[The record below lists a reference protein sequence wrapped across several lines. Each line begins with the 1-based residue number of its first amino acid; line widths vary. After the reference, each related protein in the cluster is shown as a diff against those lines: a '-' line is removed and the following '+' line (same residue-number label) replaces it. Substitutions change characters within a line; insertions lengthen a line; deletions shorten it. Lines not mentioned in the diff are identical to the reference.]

1 MPKTAVTGTIVN
13 LGIDKTSPIPIY
25 QQIIDRLREA
35 VSQGRVAPGSKL
47 PSTRIFAEELGV
59 SRNTVLQVFDTLI
72 NEGLLT
78 SHVGDGTYVANE
90 VQERDNPQFAS
101 LAPATTELQYPFR
114 SISRRGRNLVA
125 SASDAFSESPTP
137 FMPDLP
143 DLREFPIRTWLRLL
157 NETSGRLRGEILA
170 ETSNAGY
177 EPLRRAI
184 AQYLNASRGMSC
196 EFGQVIITT
205 GTQQSLDLVS
215 RMLLDPGDPVWLEEP
230 GYVGARAAFSANGA
244 ALYPA
249 AVDEQGICIDAAIR
263 TLPSP
268 RVVFA
273 STSRQYPLGATLSLE
288 RRRAL
293 VEFVA
298 HSGSWIVED
307 DYDHEFRY
315 SGSALPSIHAID
327 QGKRTIH
334 LGTFSKILLPSL
346 RLGYVVV
353 PPDLAD
359 AFAKARTIVDRHASL
374 IEQMVLSEFLHRG
387 LLVSHVRRMRTLYR
401 SRQKQLADSL
411 CDLFGRP
418 IPFEALETGMHL
430 VLPLTGDA
438 DDQGLSNLC
447 AGQKLVLR
455 PLSPYYLGRQRRKG
469 LLFGFSAFNTNE
481 IIQGLQR
488 LAAFREEIAPFI
500 PAAVEDSVGNQAY
513 TVRLPSS

>member
-1 MPKTAVTGTIVN
+1 MPKTAVTGTIIN
-13 LGIDKTSPIPIY
+13 LDIDKASPTPIY

-35 VSQGRVAPGSKL
+35 VSQGRVTPGSKL

-78 SHVGDGTYVANE
+78 SRVGDGTYVASE
-90 VQERDNPQFAS
+90 VQDGGNTQSTSP
-101 LAPATTELQYPFR
+101 PATTELQYPFR

-143 DLREFPIRTWLRLL
+143 DLREFPIRTWLRLM

-170 ETSNAGY
+170 ETTNAGY

-196 EFGQVIITT
+196 DFSQVIITT

-249 AVDEQGICIDAAIR
+249 AVDAQGICIDAAIR

-268 RVVFA
+268 RVIFA
-273 STSRQYPLGATLSLE
+273 SSSRQYPLGATLSLE
-288 RRRAL
+288 RRKEL
-293 VEFVA
+293 VDFVA
-298 HSGSWIVED
+298 QSGSWIVED

-315 SGSALPSIHAID
+315 SGSAIPSIHGLD
-327 QGKRTIH
+327 HGNRTIH

-346 RLGYVVV
+346 RLGYIVV
-353 PPDLAD
+353 PPDLAS
-359 AFAKARTIVDRHASL
+359 AFAKARTLVDRHASL
-374 IEQMVLSEFLHRG
+374 IEQMVLSEFLNRG

-401 SRQKQLADSL
+401 NRQKQLADGL
-411 CDLFGRP
+411 CDLFDRT

-430 VLPLTGDA
+430 VLPLTIQA
-438 DDQGLSNLC
+438 DDQALSNLC
-447 AGQKLVLR
+447 ASQKLILR

-469 LLFGFSAFNTNE
+469 LLFGFSAFNESE

-488 LAAFREEIAPFI
+488 LAGFRDELAPLI
-500 PAAVEDSVGNQAY
+500 PVPIEA
-513 TVRLPSS
+513 

>member
-1 MPKTAVTGTIVN
+1 MPKTAITGTMINV
-13 LGIDKTSPIPIY
+13 GIDKDSSVPIY
-25 QQIIDRLREA
+25 QQIIDGLREA
-35 VSQGRVAPGSKL
+35 VSGGRVVPGSKL

-72 NEGLLT
+72 NEGVLT
-78 SHVGDGTYVANE
+78 SRVGDGTYV
-90 VQERDNPQFAS
+90 VERPDADAPQS
-101 LAPATTELQYPFR
+101 ESPEPAPTELQYPFR
-114 SISRRGRNLVA
+114 SISRRGRGLVA

-170 ETSNAGY
+170 ATSNAGY

-184 AQYLNASRGMSC
+184 AQYLNASRYMSC
-196 EFGQVIITT
+196 DYSQVIITT

-244 ALYPA
+244 NLYPA
-249 AVDEQGICIDAAIR
+249 SVDEQGIQIDEAVRA
-263 TLPSP
+263 LPSP
-268 RVVFA
+268 RLIFA

-288 RRRAL
+288 RRKEL
-293 VEFVA
+293 IEFA
-298 HSGSWIVED
+298 ARSGAWIVED

-315 SGSALPSIHAID
+315 SGTAIPAIHGLD
-327 QGKRTIH
+327 RGKRTVH

-353 PPDLAD
+353 PADLAA
-359 AFAKARTIVDRHASL
+359 AFARARTIVDRHASL

-401 SRQKQLADSL
+401 SRQKQLADGL
-411 CDLFGRP
+411 RDLFGST
-418 IPFEALETGMHL
+418 IPFEGLETGMHL
-430 VLPLTGDA
+430 VLPLENEA
-438 DDQGLSNLC
+438 DDQALSNLC
-447 AGQKLVLR
+447 AQQKLVLR
-455 PLSPYYLGRQRRKG
+455 PLSPYYLGRRRRKG
-469 LLFGFSAFNTNE
+469 LLFGFSAFNAHE
-481 IIQGLQR
+481 IAQGLNR
-488 LAAFREEIAPFI
+488 LAMLRHEVAPFI
-500 PAAVEDSVGNQAY
+500 AGIAEQ
-513 TVRLPSS
+513 SSR

>member
-1 MPKTAVTGTIVN
+1 MPKTSIKGTIVN
-13 LGIDKTSPIPIY
+13 LGLDKNSVVPIY
-25 QQIIDRLREA
+25 RQISEGLREA
-35 VSQGRVAPGSKL
+35 VTHGRIAAGSKL
-47 PSTRIFAEELGV
+47 PSTRIFAKELGV

-78 SHVGDGTYVANE
+78 SHVGDGTYIAAD
-90 VQERDNPQFAS
+90 QQDRDRTPSVTPVPN
-101 LAPATTELQYPFR
+101 APESTYPFR
-114 SISRRGRNLVA
+114 TISRRGRNLVA

-170 ETSNAGY
+170 QTSNAGY

-196 EFGQVIITT
+196 DFNQVIITT

-249 AVDEQGICIDAAIR
+249 AVDKQGICVDTAIR
-263 TLPSP
+263 TLPAP

-293 VEFVA
+293 LEFAA

-315 SGSALPSIHAID
+315 QGSALPAIHGID
-327 QGKRTIH
+327 RENRTIH

-346 RLGYVVV
+346 RLGYLVV
-353 PPDLAD
+353 PPDLAQ

-401 SRQKQLADSL
+401 SRQKQLADGL
-411 CDLFGRP
+411 CDVFGRS
-418 IPFEALETGMHL
+418 IPFEARDTGMHL
-430 VLPLTGDA
+430 VLPLLPDA
-438 DDQGLSNLC
+438 DDQALSDLC
-447 AGQKLVLR
+447 ARRKLVLR
-455 PLSPYYLGRQRRKG
+455 PLSPYYLGRRQRKG
-469 LLFGFSAFNTNE
+469 LLFGFSAFNSCE
-481 IIQGLQR
+481 ITHGLGCLESLKSELVPFVADASDAR
-488 LAAFREEIAPFI
+488 LHSELP
-500 PAAVEDSVGNQAY
+500 
-513 TVRLPSS
+513 TVSS

>member
-1 MPKTAVTGTIVN
+1 MPKTAVTGTIIN
-13 LGIDKTSPIPIY
+13 LGIDKASSVPIY
-25 QQIIDRLREA
+25 QQIIDSLREA

-78 SHVGDGTYVANE
+78 SRVGDGTYVAAE
-90 VQERDNPQFAS
+90 AQERNKPQSAS
-101 LAPATTELQYPFR
+101 LAPSASDLQYPFR

-184 AQYLNASRGMSC
+184 AQHLNASRGMSC
-196 EFGQVIITT
+196 DFTQIIITT

-230 GYVGARAAFSANGA
+230 GFVGARAAFSANGA

-249 AVDEQGICIDAAIR
+249 AVDAHGICIDAAIR

-268 RVVFA
+268 RAIFA
-273 STSRQYPLGATLSLE
+273 STSRQYPLGATLSFE
-288 RRRAL
+288 RRKAL
-293 VEFVA
+293 LEFAA

-315 SGSALPSIHAID
+315 SGSALPSIHGLD
-327 QGKRTIH
+327 QGGRTIH

-346 RLGYVVV
+346 RLGYIVV
-353 PPDLAD
+353 PPDLAE

-401 SRQKQLADSL
+401 SRQKQLADGL
-411 CDLFGRP
+411 CDLFNRKV
-418 IPFEALETGMHL
+418 PFEALETGMHL
-430 VLPLTGDA
+430 VLPLTAEA
-438 DDQGLSNLC
+438 DDQALSNLC
-447 AGQKLVLR
+447 ADQKLVLR
-455 PLSPYYLGRQRRKG
+455 PLSPYYLGRQQRKG

-481 IIQGLQR
+481 IAQGLTR
-488 LAAFREEIAPFI
+488 LAALNDVIAPFI
-500 PAAVEDSVGNQAY
+500 ATTQDGS
-513 TVRLPSS
+513 

>member
-1 MPKTAVTGTIVN
+1 MPKTAVTGTIIN
-13 LGIDKTSPIPIY
+13 LGFDKASSVPIY

-35 VSQGRVAPGSKL
+35 VWQGRVAPGSKL

-78 SHVGDGTYVANE
+78 SRVGDGTYVATE
-90 VQERDNPQFAS
+90 LQERDNPQAAS
-101 LAPATTELQYPFR
+101 FETDTNELKYPFR
-114 SISRRGRNLVA
+114 SISRRGRSLVA

-196 EFGQVIITT
+196 DFNQVIITT
-205 GTQQSLDLVS
+205 GTQQGLDLVS

-244 ALYPA
+244 NLYPA

-288 RRRAL
+288 RRKAL
-293 VEFVA
+293 VEFAA

-315 SGSALPSIHAID
+315 SGNALPAIHGID

-353 PPDLAD
+353 PPDFAE

-401 SRQKQLADSL
+401 NRQRQLADGL
-411 CDLFGRP
+411 CHLFDRQ
-418 IPFEALETGMHL
+418 IPFEALETGMHT
-430 VLPLTGDA
+430 VLPLTNTA
-438 DDQGLSNLC
+438 DDQALSTLC
-447 AGQKLVLR
+447 AGRRLVLR

-469 LLFGFSAFNTNE
+469 LLFGFSAFNATE
-481 IIQGLQR
+481 VAQGLNR
-488 LAAFREEIAPFI
+488 LAEFRDDIAPFI
-500 PAAVEDSVGNQAY
+500 P
-513 TVRLPSS
+513 SSMDASQCGLADRTA

>member
-1 MPKTAVTGTIVN
+1 MPKTAVTGTIIS
-13 LGIDKTSPIPIY
+13 LGIDKASHVPIY
-25 QQIIDRLREA
+25 RQISDRLREA
-35 VSQGRVAPGSKL
+35 VSQGRIIAGTKL
-47 PSTRIFAEELGV
+47 PSTRIMADELGV

-72 NEGLLT
+72 NEGLLA
-78 SHVGDGTYVANE
+78 SRVGDGTYVTDD
-90 VQERDNPQFAS
+90 VQKQDGMGPHSSIQETAAS
-101 LAPATTELQYPFR
+101 NYPFR

-184 AQYLNASRGMSC
+184 AQYLNASRGMAC
-196 EFGQVIITT
+196 EFNQVIITT

-215 RMLLDPGDPVWLEEP
+215 RILLDPGDPVWLEEP
-230 GYVGARAAFSANGA
+230 GFVGARAAFSANGA
-244 ALYPA
+244 SLYPA
-249 AVDEQGICIDAAIR
+249 TVDEQGICIAAAIR

-288 RRRAL
+288 RRKAL
-293 VEFVA
+293 VEFAA

-315 SGSALPSIHAID
+315 SGNALPAIHGLD
-327 QGKRTIH
+327 QANRTIH
-334 LGTFSKILLPSL
+334 LGTFSKILLPTL
-346 RLGYVVV
+346 RLGYIVV

-374 IEQMVLSEFLHRG
+374 IEQMVLSEFLSRG

-401 SRQKQLADSL
+401 ARQKQLVEGLNELLGQSV
-411 CDLFGRP
+411 
-418 IPFEALETGMHL
+418 PFEALETGMHL
-430 VLPLTGDA
+430 VLPLSSTA
-438 DDQGLSNLC
+438 DDQALSDM
-447 AGQKLVLR
+447 AAQKTIVLR
-455 PLSPYYLGRQRRKG
+455 PLSPYYLGRKRRKG
-469 LLFGFSAFNTNE
+469 LLFGFSAFNSDE
-481 IIQGLQR
+481 IRQGLQR
-488 LAAFREEIAPFI
+488 LLSLRREITPLVPRANHGTSYE
-500 PAAVEDSVGNQAY
+500 
-513 TVRLPSS
+513 L

>member
-1 MPKTAVTGTIVN
+1 MLAG
-13 LGIDKTSPIPIY
+13 
-25 QQIIDRLREA
+25 
-35 VSQGRVAPGSKL
+35 
-47 PSTRIFAEELGV
+47 TRIFAEELGV

-78 SHVGDGTYVANE
+78 SRVGDGTYVATE
-90 VQERDNPQFAS
+90 TRDHEQAPLS
-101 LAPATTELQYPFR
+101 PLAPTATEPPYPFR

-157 NETSGRLRGEILA
+157 NETSGRLRKEILA

-196 EFGQVIITT
+196 EFSQIIITT

-230 GYVGARAAFSANGA
+230 GYIGARAAFSANGA

-249 AVDEQGICIDAAIR
+249 AVDEQEICIDSAIR
-263 TLPSP
+263 SLPSP

-273 STSRQYPLGATLSLE
+273 STSRQYPLGATLSLD
-288 RRRAL
+288 RRKAL
-293 VEFVA
+293 LEFAA

-315 SGSALPSIHAID
+315 SGNALPSIHGMD
-327 QGKRTIH
+327 RGKRTIH

-353 PPDLAD
+353 PIDLAES
-359 AFAKARTIVDRHASL
+359 FAKARTIVDRHASL

-401 SRQKQLADSL
+401 TRQKQLTDGL
-411 CDLFGRP
+411 CELFDLP
-418 IPFEALETGMHL
+418 IPFESLETGMHL
-430 VLPLTGDA
+430 VLPLKGDA
-438 DDQGLSNLC
+438 DDQELSDRC
-447 AGQKLVLR
+447 SKQKLVLR
-455 PLSPYYLGRQRRKG
+455 PLSPYYFGRQRRKG
-469 LLFGFSAFNTNE
+469 LLFGFSAFNSNE
-481 IIQGLQR
+481 ISQGLQR
-488 LAAFREEIAPFI
+488 LAAFREALVPFI
-500 PAAVEDSVGNQAY
+500 PRTRDDCSGA
-513 TVRLPSS
+513 